1 MTRRT
6 LFVAYYTAIF
16 LQAGTYGLTFL
27 LPPLFATFGG
37 TETDVGFVLGITAV
51 TTIITI
57 LWLGHLTS
65 RLGRMETIVVSSG
78 LITAA
83 LIIFGTVEKL
93 GFAINI
99 AGALLG
105 IGWGLYY
112 VLTPV
117 VLTQLI
123 DKTERVRAFTLLSVF
138 VMAGFGLAPVVGG
151 SLVKAGF
158 DVATSFLLLG
168 VLCILSGAIFWFL
181 KRPVQT
187 HSVTSSEQATTE
199 LSFSILGQ
207 VFRSKAL
214 RPIIMVWLGA
224 SVFAAVANFQ
234 TVYAGL
240 RGLDYSWY
248 FLAYTITVVI
258 CRIALAEF
266 IGGRA
271 PYGVIAAL
279 LAIMTASII
288 LLLVL
293 GESDVLYVLAA
304 VLFGIGYGVSY
315 PIVKAMGAND
325 ASPDIMSQTL
335 QIFGVAYFIGVFG
348 FPFAAGWVINN
359 FSMIALLWIAV
370 VMAAIECLLSLQRYL
385 HARQASSKD

>member
-6 LFVAYYTAIF
+6 LFIAYYFAIF

-37 TETDVGFVLGITAV
+37 TETNVGFVLGITAV

-57 LWLGHLTS
+57 LWLGHVTA
-65 RLGRMETIVVSSG
+65 RFGRMQTIAVSSA
-78 LITAA
+78 LITIA
-83 LIIFGTVEKL
+83 LFIFGAADSLSVTIYV
-93 GFAINI
+93 
-99 AGALLG
+99 AGGLLG

-123 DKTERVRAFTLLSVF
+123 ADTERVRAFTLLSVF
-138 VMAGFGLAPVVGG
+138 VMAGFGLSPVLGG
-151 SLVKAGF
+151 SLVKLGYGIEFAF
-158 DVATSFLLLG
+158 ILLAL
-168 VLCILSGAIFWFL
+168 LCLVSGAIFWML
-181 KRPVQT
+181 KGPVAA
-187 HSVTSSEQATTE
+187 HSIASSQQENSE
-199 LSFSILGQ
+199 LSISITLQ
-207 VFRSKAL
+207 VLRTKAL

-258 CRIALAEF
+258 CRIVLAEF

-271 PYGVIAAL
+271 PYGIIAAL
-279 LAIMTASII
+279 LAVMTASI
-288 LLLVL
+288 LLLLML
-293 GESDVLYVLAA
+293 GDNNALYVLAA

-325 ASPDIMSQTL
+325 AKPEIMSQTL

-348 FPFAAGWVINN
+348 FPFVAGWIINN
-359 FSMIALLWIAV
+359 FGMIPLLYV
-370 VMAAIECLLSLQRYL
+370 AAIMATFECLAALQRYKNDG
-385 HARQASSKD
+385 RQ

>member
-1 MTRRT
+1 MNRRT
-6 LFVAYYTAIF
+6 LFIAYYLAIF

-37 TETDVGFVLGITAV
+37 TETDVGFVLGITAI

-57 LWLGHLTS
+57 LGLGHVTA
-65 RLGRMETIVVSSG
+65 RLGRMQTIATSSV
-78 LITAA
+78 LITVA
-83 LIIFGTVEKL
+83 LFIFGTADEL
-93 GFAINI
+93 GGSIYFA
-99 AGALLG
+99 GGLLG

-123 DKTERVRAFTLLSVF
+123 APSERVRAFTLLSVF
-138 VMAGFGLAPVVGG
+138 VMAGFGLSPVMGG
-151 SLVKAGF
+151 SLVKLGF
-158 DVATSFLLLG
+158 GIDISFVLLGLLCLVSGGIFWALKTPVAT
-168 VLCILSGAIFWFL
+168 
-181 KRPVQT
+181 
-187 HSVTSSEQATTE
+187 HSIATAHQINAE
-199 LSFSILGQ
+199 LSIAIALQ
-207 VFRSKAL
+207 ALHTRAL

-258 CRIALAEF
+258 CRVALAEF

-279 LAIMTASII
+279 LAIMTASIL

-293 GESDVLYVLAA
+293 GDNDALYVLAA

-325 ASPDIMSQTL
+325 AEPEIMSQTL
-335 QIFGVAYFIGVFG
+335 QIFGVAYFVGVFG
-348 FPFAAGWVINN
+348 FPFVAGWIITR
-359 FSMIALLWIAV
+359 FGMTPLLYVAAIMAV
-370 VMAAIECLLSLQRYL
+370 IECLAALQRYL
-385 HARQASSKD
+385 NDRRQ

>member
-1 MTRRT
+1 MNRRT
-6 LFVAYYTAIF
+6 LFIAYYLAIF

-57 LWLGHLTS
+57 LGLGHVTT
-65 RLGRMETIVVSSG
+65 RLGQMQTIAASSC
-78 LITAA
+78 LITIA
-83 LIIFGTVEKL
+83 LIIFGTAGRL
-93 GFAINI
+93 GGSIYI
-99 AGALLG
+99 AGGLLG

-123 DKTERVRAFTLLSVF
+123 AKPERVRAFTLLSVF
-138 VMAGFGLAPVVGG
+138 VMAGFGLSPVMGG
-151 SLVKAGF
+151 TLVKLGF
-158 DVATSFLLLG
+158 GIDISFVIFGLLCL
-168 VLCILSGAIFWFL
+168 VSGGIFWVL
-181 KRPVQT
+181 KTPVAV
-187 HSVTSSEQATTE
+187 HSIVTAHQKTAE
-199 LSFSILGQ
+199 LSITIALQ
-207 VFRSKAL
+207 ALRTKAL

-248 FLAYTITVVI
+248 FLAYTLTVVI

-279 LAIMTASII
+279 LAIMTSSIL

-293 GESDVLYVLAA
+293 GDNDVLYVLAA

-315 PIVKAMGAND
+315 PIIKAMGAND
-325 ASPDIMSQTL
+325 AEPEIMSQTL

-348 FPFAAGWVINN
+348 FPFVAGWIITC
-359 FSMIALLWIAV
+359 FGMTPLLYV
-370 VMAAIECLLSLQRYL
+370 AAIIAATECLAALQRYRNDK
-385 HARQASSKD
+385 RQ

>member
-83 LIIFGTVEKL
+83 LFIFGTVEKL
-93 GFAINI
+93 GVAIYI

-168 VLCILSGAIFWFL
+168 VLCILSGALFWL
-181 KRPVQT
+181 LLRPVQT
-187 HSVTSSEQATTE
+187 HSATSSEQATTE
-199 LSFSILGQ
+199 LSCSILGQ
-207 VFRSKAL
+207 IFRSKAL

-293 GESDVLYVLAA
+293 GENDALYVLAA

-325 ASPDIMSQTL
+325 ANPDIMSQTL
-335 QIFGVAYFIGVFG
+335 QIFGVAYFVGVFG
-348 FPFAAGWVINN
+348 FPFAAGWIINN
-359 FSMIALLWIAV
+359 YSITILLWIAV
-370 VMAAIECLLSLQRYL
+370 IMAAIECLLSLQRYQ
-385 HARQASSKD
+385 HDRQANSKD

>member
-6 LFVAYYTAIF
+6 LFIAYYFAIF

-37 TETDVGFVLGITAV
+37 TETDVGFVLGITAIS
-51 TTIITI
+51 TIITI
-57 LWLGHLTS
+57 LWLGHLTAC
-65 RLGRMETIVVSSG
+65 LGQMQTIAISSV
-78 LITAA
+78 LITVA
-83 LIIFGTVEKL
+83 LFIFGMADSLDGVIY
-93 GFAINI
+93 A

-105 IGWGLYY
+105 VGWGLYY

-123 DKTERVRAFTLLSVF
+123 AATERVRAFTLLSVF
-138 VMAGFGLAPVVGG
+138 VMAGFGLSPVLGG
-151 SLVKAGF
+151 SLVKPGYGIEFAFILLGLLCLISGGIF
-158 DVATSFLLLG
+158 WMLKGAVAT
-168 VLCILSGAIFWFL
+168 
-181 KRPVQT
+181 
-187 HSVTSSEQATTE
+187 HSITSIKQENSE
-199 LSFSILGQ
+199 LSISITLQ
-207 VFRSKAL
+207 VLRTKAL

-258 CRIALAEF
+258 CRMVLAEF

-279 LAIMTASII
+279 LAVMTASIL

-293 GESDVLYVLAA
+293 GDSSALYVLAA

-325 ASPDIMSQTL
+325 ATPEIMSQTL

-348 FPFAAGWVINN
+348 FPFIAGWIINS
-359 FSMIALLWIAV
+359 FGMTPLLYVAAI
-370 VMAAIECLLSLQRYL
+370 MATIECLAALLRYQNDR
-385 HARQASSKD
+385 RQ